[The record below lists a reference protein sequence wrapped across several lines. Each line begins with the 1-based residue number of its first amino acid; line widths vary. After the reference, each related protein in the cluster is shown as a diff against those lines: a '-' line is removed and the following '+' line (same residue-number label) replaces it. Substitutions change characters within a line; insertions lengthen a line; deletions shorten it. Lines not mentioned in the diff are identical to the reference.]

1 MESYIANIHL
11 KLLICLLFSSA
22 VLILE
27 DNMDVKLTGITCNFL
42 KIFTLTSPPYK
53 DFVKL
58 NKAFAF
64 LDASNKSLLFCAVGR
79 SNFSRLTIAFS
90 PVN

>member
-27 DNMDVKLTGITCNFL
+27 DNMDVKLTGITFNFL

-53 DFVKL
+53 DFVKTEQG
-58 NKAFAF
+58 
-64 LDASNKSLLFCAVGR
+64 VR
-79 SNFSRLTIAFS
+79 FS
-90 PVN
+90 